1 MAGITCQN
9 CTLHLLDI
17 YMNILPLF
25 GMHSTEKLENG
36 SQLSAARIVTRLP
49 VFVFIEGLYS
59 ETSWVTENLEQYYY
73 V

>member
-1 MAGITCQN
+1 
-9 CTLHLLDI
+9 
-17 YMNILPLF
+17 
-25 GMHSTEKLENG
+25 MHSTEKLENG

-49 VFVFIEGLYS
+49 VFAFIEGLYS